1 MARILPPRRRSLAA
15 ICMAT
20 ILLAMTP
27 GAGSAAARK
36 AKPQRVPQ
44 GFAGVVIDGPIWPVS
59 PEVNLDHQLDVMV
72 ADGVESIRP
81 QFDWA
86 STQPYQ
92 SWSDVPADQL
102 SQFTDVD
109 GMPLRLG
116 PIDQLVAAC
125 AARGLIVRPVVLDA
139 PSWDAAPAAPGY
151 PPAALTPAS
160 YAPYA
165 RFMAALVHRYG
176 PRGSFWNQHR
186 AKLPIRM
193 WQIWNEPNIPQFW
206 AIQPNFAPSY
216 VQLLRAAHDAIKSA
230 DPGAKVI
237 MAGMVNGSWTSI
249 AQIYNVPGAHRYFDI
264 VAAHPYTHYPA
275 GVLTILDRVR
285 GVMDSGGDR
294 GKPILADEV
303 GWNSSLGKSPQ
314 SFGVEV
320 TEAVQASN
328 LGTLMSLL
336 AKARSRL
343 TLLGFDWYDWAGI
356 EDQGGFEFDFAGL
369 FRLDGAQFIAKPVL
383 AVFRR
388 DALAQE
394 RCRQKSSVATRCRR
408 PA

>member
-1 MARILPPRRRSLAA
+1 M
-15 ICMAT
+15 
-20 ILLAMTP
+20 ILLAMSP
-27 GAGSAAARK
+27 GAARGAARK
-36 AKPQRVPQ
+36 AKPARVPQ
-44 GFAGVVIDGPIWPVS
+44 GFAGVVIDGPMWPVA
-59 PEVNLDHQLDVMV
+59 PGINLDHELNVMV
-72 ADGVESIRP
+72 ADGVESLRP

-86 STQPYQ
+86 NTQPYQ
-92 SWSDVPADQL
+92 SWSDVPADQT
-102 SQFTDVD
+102 SQFTNVD

-125 AARGLIVRPVVLDA
+125 AARGLILRPVVLNA
-139 PSWDAAPAAPGY
+139 PSWDAAPPAPGY
-151 PPAALTPAS
+151 PPAAGTPES
-160 YAPYA
+160 NAPFA

-176 PRGSFWNQHR
+176 PRGSFWTQHGP
-186 AKLPIRM
+186 KMPIRM
-193 WQIWNEPNIPQFW
+193 WQIWNEPDIPQFW
-206 AIQPNFAPSY
+206 AIQPNFAPTY

-237 MAGMVNGSWTSI
+237 MAGMVNASWESI
-249 AQIYNVPGAHRYFDI
+249 AQVYKVPGAHDFFDI

-275 GVLTILDRVR
+275 GVVTILNLVR
-285 GVMDSGGDR
+285 GAMDSAGDR

-303 GWNSSLGKSPQ
+303 GWNSSLGKSPN

-328 LGTLMSLL
+328 LARLLSLL
-336 AKARSRL
+336 AQSRSRL
-343 TLLGFDWYDWAGI
+343 KLLGFDWYNWVGI

-369 FRLDGAQFIAKPVL
+369 FRLDGDQFIAKPVL
-383 AVFRR
+383 GVFRR
-388 DALAQE
+388 DALALE